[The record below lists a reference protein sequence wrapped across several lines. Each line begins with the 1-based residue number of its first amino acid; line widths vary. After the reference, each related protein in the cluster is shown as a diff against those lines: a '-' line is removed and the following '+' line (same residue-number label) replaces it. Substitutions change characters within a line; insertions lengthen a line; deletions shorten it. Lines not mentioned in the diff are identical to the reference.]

1 MIGEE
6 TSMTRHSNSNETPR
20 RARLLALC
28 LAIPLAV
35 QAAPPQISGYAPA
48 PLANYS
54 AEQVVTV
61 FGGGFAAGIAASVTG
76 PDGRTT
82 LLSSAKVKVES
93 SSKVLLTARFR
104 VAGTY
109 QLRLTNREGTAGPVA
124 IPVTDAPQPVIIG
137 HSPAPVL
144 RSDAEQIITFQG
156 SGFRNNLSLTVAQPS
171 GGGPTIYGLPIRNLT
186 ATQFQ
191 ASMKLD
197 RLGGYSVYVNDP
209 DGAQSKPYN
218 FQVSRIISTPAVSG
232 VAPAVIRAASGI
244 QKVMVTGSGF
254 VDGLSVVLLLPYGGT
269 LVPAPHQ
276 IRVLSATSL
285 QLEME
290 FPVDGAYQLRVVNPD
305 SGQTQDFAF
314 TVSPA
319 LVSRLSLNGVEPA
332 AVTASLPGQ
341 LLTFSGKGFG
351 PGLFVMMIAPGGGV
365 TYFGGD
371 QVLNLSS
378 SSFQISASLVSP
390 GDYLFQAYNSTL
402 EQTNAFKLTVGT
414 PASGPV
420 LSLYHPLVFTL
431 GPQAQ
436 VVTLLGQNLKPGL
449 TASVVLP
456 DGRGPLPVEVLADS
470 VSATGL
476 QVRLALA
483 LEGLYTF
490 QVTNPD
496 GAQSAPFGVRTST
509 PGPSTPVLTGYAP
522 SPLAA
527 GPETRTLILSG
538 SDFVQGLK
546 ITVTWPDGT
555 THLIP
560 DAQVGS
566 VSFARVLL
574 NVALPQTGTYLINLV
589 NPDTSQ
595 APDLAVEVVEPSMDS
610 VITSYL
616 PGTPRPSLATQTLS
630 IQGSGFAEGLS
641 LSVTAPDGSNTVIS
655 GAAIQAVTT
664 TSFLA
669 LVNLPVA
676 GDYTLRVI
684 NPDGTVSAGFPLVCS
699 STWSQ
704 PVVTLVQLATLLSS
718 DEPQTVTM
726 RGLDLRPGF
735 TVELYR
741 AETLMETIAASAIT
755 RDETGDWHYPAVFLT
770 PGRYSVRVINPD
782 GASSVNY
789 DFEVQ

>member
-1 MIGEE
+1 
-6 TSMTRHSNSNETPR
+6 MTLR
-20 RARLLALC
+20 RARLLSLC

-61 FGGGFAAGIAASVTG
+61 FGSGFASGITASLAG
-76 PDGRTT
+76 PDGRATV
-82 LLSSAKVKVES
+82 LS
-93 SSKVLLTARFR
+93 SSKVQVASSSKLLLSARFR

-109 QLRLTNREGTAGPVA
+109 QLSLSNREGSAGPVA

-218 FQVSRIISTPAVSG
+218 FQVSRIISQPEVSG

-244 QKVMVTGSGF
+244 QKVIVTGSGF
-254 VDGLSVVLLLPYGGT
+254 ADGLSLVLSLPYGAT
-269 LVPAPHQ
+269 LVPANYQ
-276 IRVLSATSL
+276 VRVLSTTSL
-285 QLEME
+285 QLELE
-290 FPVDGAYQLRVVNPD
+290 FPVDGAYQVRVVNPD
-305 SGQTQDFAF
+305 GGQTQDLAF
-314 TVSPA
+314 TVAPPVAS
-319 LVSRLSLNGVEPA
+319 SLSLSGVEPA
-332 AVTASLPGQ
+332 YVTAGLSGQ
-341 LLTFSGKGFG
+341 TLTFHGKGFG
-351 PGLFVMMIAPGGGV
+351 PGLFVAMIAPGGGV
-365 TYFGGD
+365 TYFGD
-371 QVLNLSS
+371 SQVLNLTNT
-378 SSFQISASLVSP
+378 SFQITASLISP
-390 GDYLFQAYNSTL
+390 GDYLFQAYSAVL
-402 EQTNAFKLTVGT
+402 EQTNTFKLSVGS

-420 LSLYHPLVFTL
+420 LSLYDPLTFTL
-431 GPQAQ
+431 GSQPQ

-456 DGRGPLPVEVLADS
+456 DGRGPLPVEVVADS
-470 VSATGL
+470 VSASGL
-476 QVRLALA
+476 QVRLVISM
-483 LEGLYTF
+483 EGLYTF

-496 GAQSAPFGVRTST
+496 GGQSAPFGVRTST
-509 PGPSTPVLTGYAP
+509 PGPSTPVLTSYAP
-522 SPLAA
+522 ISLAA
-527 GPETRTLILSG
+527 GPEMRTLILSG

-546 ITVTWPDGT
+546 VKLTLPDGT
-555 THLIP
+555 QEEVP
-560 DAQVGS
+560 DSHVGS
-566 VSFARVLL
+566 VTFSRVLL
-574 NVALPQTGTYLINLV
+574 NVVLSQTGTYIISLV
-589 NPDTSQ
+589 NPDSSQ
-595 APDLAVEVVEPSMDS
+595 APDLAVEVAEPSTAS

-630 IQGSGFAEGLS
+630 IQGSGFEAGLS
-641 LSVTAPDGSNTVIS
+641 LALTAPGGSTTVVS

-669 LVNLPVA
+669 LVNLPIP

-684 NPDGTVSAGFPLVCS
+684 NADGTLSAGFPLVVS
-699 STWSQ
+699 ATWSQ
-704 PVVTLVQLATLLSS
+704 PVITLVKLATLLSS
-718 DEPQTVTM
+718 EEPQVVSI

-735 TVELYR
+735 SVQLYR
-741 AETLMETIAASAIT
+741 TDTLLETIPGSAIT
-755 RDETGDWHYPAVFLT
+755 RDEAGEWHFPAVFPT
-770 PGRYSVRVINPD
+770 AARYSVRVINPD
-782 GASSVNY
+782 GASSVGY